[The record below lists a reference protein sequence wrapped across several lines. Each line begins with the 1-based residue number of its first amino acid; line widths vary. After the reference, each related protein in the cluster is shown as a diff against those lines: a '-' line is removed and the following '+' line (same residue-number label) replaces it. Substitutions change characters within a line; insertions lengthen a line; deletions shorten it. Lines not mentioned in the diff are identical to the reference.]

1 MTDRSEID
9 NDLNARAERL
19 ARIAQHNMAPTELDL
34 HEMTAQFLKTIEKL
48 IASGLSADA
57 AYQKV
62 FERLTLGVDD
72 G

>member
-1 MTDRSEID
+1 MTDRSAID

-19 ARIAQHNMAPTELDL
+19 ARIAQQNMAPTELDL

-48 IASGLSADA
+48 IALGLSADV
-57 AYQKV
+57 AYQTV
-62 FERLTLGVDD
+62 FDRLTQGVDD